1 MKTKTKRR
9 VHGGKRHQKT
19 RKGGE
24 FLKKIKQIAET
35 AKSVP
40 NRFKNFLNNPND
52 YKSNSLSEYEESEII
67 RKQGIAAERESVAEL
82 PLVAP
87 PRGGRK
93 TRDKRIRSHRRR

>member
-9 VHGGKRHQKT
+9 VHGGKRHNKT
-19 RKGGE
+19 KKGGY
-24 FLKKIKQIAET
+24 FLEKFKQIAET

-40 NRFKNFLNNPND
+40 NRFKNFLNNPDD
-52 YKSNSLSEYEESEII
+52 YKSNSLSEYEEKEII
-67 RKQGIAAERESVAEL
+67 SRQGIAAERESVDEL

-93 TRDKRIRSHRRR
+93 TMHKRKRSHRRR